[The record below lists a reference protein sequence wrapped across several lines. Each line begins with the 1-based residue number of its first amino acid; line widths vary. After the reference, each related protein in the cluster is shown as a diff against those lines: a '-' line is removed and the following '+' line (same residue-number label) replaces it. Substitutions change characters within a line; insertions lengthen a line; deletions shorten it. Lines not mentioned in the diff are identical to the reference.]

1 MDCCHFAE
9 MDGVCTQAFGV
20 VLWAAMRLLGEKNR
34 HVQNAGLRAFCAVTA
49 ASGYQ

>member
-1 MDCCHFAE
+1 MDCCYFAE
-9 MDGVCTQAFGV
+9 MDGVCTQAVGV

-49 ASGYQ
+49 ESGDR